1 MVLGGLTAPLV
12 SWLKIPNE
20 IDGTLDVDK
29 IMELFNEEETE
40 YLLAIDEGFA
50 KWEAYLLIHGRDNAH
65 NHSDATAQGRADKAW
80 HLASMAKAAAI
91 DARHRVAKAQVRC
104 LPSSNPV
111 HNIMESTLVM
121 ALSDQIFCLTFCT
134 TVAAGSIGRSRRGA
148 RSSVACL
155 SESVARAP
163 S

>member
-91 DARHRVAKAQVRC
+91 DARHRVAKAQVRVC
-104 LPSSNPV
+104 HHPTQSIWNQS
-111 HNIMESTLVM
+111 LVM

-155 SESVARAP
+155 SESVTRAP

>member
-111 HNIMESTLVM
+111 HMESISCHGFVR
-121 ALSDQIFCLTFCT
+121 SDLLLDLLHDCC
-134 TVAAGSIGRSRRGA
+134 RRIDWQKPKRCAVLCG
-148 RSSVACL
+148 V
-155 SESVARAP
+155 P
-163 S
+163 I